1 MVFSNKLTASDFC
14 DLLCEFEVLAK
25 LVARKDKA
33 VAYVKSKAV
42 ISDFLSVMDCEK
54 CLEKL
59 NKVMEI
65 KDKKNNA
72 NRVNNCSVSN
82 IDKTVTAS
90 VNQVRAIEIISQT
103 IGLQS
108 LDKHLFEVAECRLA
122 DKNASMQE
130 LAERLN
136 VSKSCLNHR
145 IRKIIELAQSLV
157 D

>member
-1 MVFSNKLTASDFC
+1 
-14 DLLCEFEVLAK
+14 
-25 LVARKDKA
+25 
-33 VAYVKSKAV
+33 
-42 ISDFLSVMDCEK
+42 MDCEK

-108 LDKHLFEVAECRLA
+108 LDKHLFEVAVYARACGKIKRIQKLFKPQNK
-122 DKNASMQE
+122 KNNRAC
-130 LAERLN
+130 AVAR
-136 VSKSCLNHR
+136 
-145 IRKIIELAQSLV
+145 
-157 D
+157 